1 MLPTRNQK
9 ITLLLSLYFA
19 QGLPFGFF
27 TQALPSVMRDLR
39 ISLEV
44 VGLSTLVALPWALK
58 FSWASWV
65 DSGGLPTLGRRR
77 GWIIPLQLAM
87 IATLFLTPVAYLMLA
102 RFATPSAEEERRLH
116 AELRE
121 AGDGGP
127 QAPDRGLAP
136 GE

>member
-1 MLPTRNQK
+1 MRADPSGSRIAKHTESSSLWVLGSVP
-9 ITLLLSLYFA
+9 LLLA
-19 QGLPFGFF
+19 FGAGAEARI
-27 TQALPSVMRDLR
+27 AL
-39 ISLEV
+39 
-44 VGLSTLVALPWALK
+44 G
-58 FSWASWV
+58 WV
-65 DSGGLPTLGRRR
+65 IVGGLG
-77 GWIIPLQLAM
+77 LAM
-87 IATLFLTPVAYLMLA
+87 IATLFLTPVAYLVLA